1 MLMTIAIIVLAVW
14 LLGIIFHIAAGLIN
28 LLLIACLILIIAH
41 FLNRGRR
48 DNTHI

>member
-1 MLMTIAIIVLAVW
+1 MLMTIAAVVIVLW
-14 LLGIIFHIAAGLIN
+14 ILGILFHIAAGFIN
-28 LLLIACLILIIAH
+28 LLLIVGLILFIAH